1 MSFINIIYYI
11 ILFYN
16 YYGKNIVL
24 PFKKISIEDYNDKG
38 RTINDLLSFIIY
50 TNITMGTPP
59 QPVAHI
65 IEQKQDIFLYKK
77 IELSYN
83 SEKYDKNLEQ
93 KIINSTNFWYK
104 TDNSSTFNLIDGYYM
119 IYSDIFYFQNLD
131 NNQTKTEF
139 KFNIYSSQNKYK
151 CGVISLK
158 YPIYPYFGLEMY
170 FINELKEKDLISE
183 YYFTLIYNENNTL
196 FNYNPNL
203 NLGKIII
210 GEDPPAFSPAHYKK
224 DEEIINNGNE
234 FTLFIN
240 QMKFNT
246 SKYNYSEENF
256 KIELNFF
263 SAFIKGSSSFRDEIK
278 KIFFEELFKKNLCT
292 EEYLEENLYIANH
305 IVYSC
310 NNTKEVQEQ
319 IKMFPTLYFEIKQNN
334 LTFMFTYEELF
345 SLFQGRIYFLINFKD
360 GNYTDW
366 KMGDI
371 FLRKYLTTFNYDAKT
386 ISFYRSQIDEINRKS
401 KVPDYNKNK
410 DDDSSSKVEVNLG
423 KIIRIIIEISMGI
436 IIIVISVLLYKK
448 YKSSRKKR
456 ANELNDD
463 EDYDYTPKEKKEP
476 ILAENNSDHLMIN

>member
-1 MSFINIIYYI
+1 MSFINIIHFI

-24 PFKKISIEDYNDKG
+24 PIKKISIENFNGKG
-38 RTINDLLSFIIY
+38 RTINDLLSFFIY

-59 QPVAHI
+59 HPCAHI

-83 SEKYDKNLEQ
+83 SKKYDKDLEQ
-93 KIINSTNFWYK
+93 KIINTTNFWYI
-104 TDNSSTFNLIDGYYM
+104 TDNSTTFNLIDGYYM
-119 IYSDIFYFQNLD
+119 IYSDIFYFQNLN
-131 NNQTKTEF
+131 NNQTKIEL
-139 KFNIYSSQNKYK
+139 KFNIYTSQNKYK
-151 CGVISLK
+151 CGIISLK
-158 YPIYPYFGLEMY
+158 NPVYPYFGLEMY
-170 FINELKEKDLISE
+170 FINEIKEKDLISE
-183 YYFTLIYNENNTL
+183 YYFTFIYNENNSL
-196 FNYNPNL
+196 FNYNNDL

-210 GEDPPAFSPAHYKK
+210 GESPHIFDPDKYKK
-224 DEEIINNGNE
+224 DDEIINNGNE

-246 SKYNYSEENF
+246 SKFNYSEENF
-256 KIELNFF
+256 KLELSFT
-263 SAFIKGSSSFRDEIK
+263 SGFIKGSSSFRDEIK
-278 KIFFEELFKKNLCT
+278 KIFFEELFKKNLCS
-292 EEYLEENLYIANH
+292 EEYLEENLYIATH

-319 IKMFPTLYFEIKQNN
+319 IKSFPTLYFEIKQNN
-334 LTFMFTYEELF
+334 LTFIFTYKELF
-345 SLFQGRIYFLINFKD
+345 SLFNEKIYFLINFKD

-371 FLRKYLTTFNYDAKT
+371 FLRKYLTSFNYDAKT
-386 ISFYRSQIDEINRKS
+386 ISFYKNQVDEINSKS
-401 KVPDYNKNK
+401 KVPDFTENK
-410 DDDSSSKVEVNLG
+410 DDNTSKVEIG
-423 KIIRIIIEISMGI
+423 KIIRIIVEIVMGI

-476 ILAENNSDHLMIN
+476 ILTENENNSNNLLIN

>member
-1 MSFINIIYYI
+1 MSLINIIHFI

-24 PFKKISIEDYNDKG
+24 PFKKISVENFNGKG

-59 QPVAHI
+59 QPCAHI

-77 IELSYN
+77 VELSYN
-83 SEKYDKNLEQ
+83 SKKFDENLQQ
-93 KIINSTNFWYK
+93 KIINTTNYWYIS
-104 TDNSSTFNLIDGYYM
+104 DNSTTFSLIDGYYM
-119 IYSDIFYFQNLD
+119 IYSDIFYFQNLN
-131 NNQTKTEF
+131 NNQTKIEL
-139 KFNIYSSQNKYK
+139 KFNIYSKQNKYK
-151 CGVISLK
+151 CGIISLK
-158 YPIYPYFGLEMY
+158 NPVYPYFGLEMY
-170 FINELKEKDLISE
+170 FINEIKEKDLISE
-183 YYFTLIYNENNTL
+183 YYFTLIYNENNSL
-196 FNYNPNL
+196 FNYNDNL

-210 GEDPPAFSPAHYKK
+210 GESPHTFNPDKYKK
-224 DEEIINNGNE
+224 DDEIVNNGNE

-246 SKYNYSEENF
+246 SKFNYSEENF
-256 KIELNFF
+256 KIELSF
-263 SAFIKGSSSFRDEIK
+263 SSGFIKGSSSFRDEIK

-292 EEYLEENLYIANH
+292 EEYLEENLYIATH

-319 IKMFPTLYFEIKQNN
+319 IKSFPTLYFEIKQNN
-334 LTFMFTYEELF
+334 LTFIFTYKELF
-345 SLFQGRIYFLINFKD
+345 SLFNERIYFLINFKD

-371 FLRKYLTTFNYDAKT
+371 FLRKYLTSFNYDAKT
-386 ISFYRSQIDEINRKS
+386 ISFYRNQVDEVNSKS
-401 KVPDYNKNK
+401 KVPDYTENKG
-410 DDDSSSKVEVNLG
+410 DSSSKVNIG
-423 KIIRIIIEISMGI
+423 KILRIIVEISMAI
-436 IIIVISVLLYKK
+436 VIIVISVLLYKK

-456 ANELNDD
+456 ANELDDD

-476 ILAENNSDHLMIN
+476 ILTENNSNNLLIN